1 MVKNAKF
8 KAKYD
13 EVKDEITKL
22 KVELKSRIKEL
33 EKARIDTVAKN
44 ARCDVENARHDA
56 ENAEL
61 EARVM
66 KLEQDS
72 SQPQSDSSSK
82 DIPDSIVA
90 NEVVSVN
97 SKSSEE
103 KMIDSF
109 LDVAYKKIVSDE
121 IR

>member
-1 MVKNAKF
+1 MR
-8 KAKYD
+8 
-13 EVKDEITKL
+13 ITKL
-22 KVELKSRIKEL
+22 RAELKSRIEEL
-33 EKARIDTVAKN
+33 EKARIDTVAEN
-44 ARCDVENARHDA
+44 AKRDVENARRDA

-61 EARVM
+61 EARVV

-72 SQPQSDSSSK
+72 SQPRSDSSPK

-103 KMIDSF
+103 KMMDSF
-109 LDVAYKKIVSDE
+109 LDVAHKKIVSDG
-121 IR
+121 IRQRKRDEKLAKQQK